1 MTIHR
6 QRMLWLTGASLLT
19 VATAA
24 LVVWLVGQAGPP
36 ASAGAAP
43 AAGTDAAAVPLP
55 PAANLRLHVAA
66 AGDAGQ
72 ALLDPANAAWAKATP
87 TALLLNR
94 TPRIYRTEPVQ
105 ERPIPAAQVRPL
117 RSAGKLYLKLTWSDP
132 TRNAPAAPTARQTA
146 GGQPEHLYQRP
157 TAETG
162 TFADAA
168 AVMVPEN
175 WTGPDFPSLLMGDKH
190 TPARIYYWNA
200 SRGAA
205 ELTASGRATPQPT
218 GRTFSHRAANAEKK
232 WTLTLEVPDRPEGYP
247 VAFAIWD
254 GQYGDR
260 DGLKCFSVWYVLT
273 QP

>member
-6 QRMLWLTGASLLT
+6 QRLLWLTGASLLT

-36 ASAGAAP
+36 ATAGAAP
-43 AAGTDAAAVPLP
+43 PADAAPASALS
-55 PAANLRLHVAA
+55 PAANLRIHVTAVR
-66 AGDAGQ
+66 DSGQ
-72 ALLDPANAAWAKATP
+72 ALLEPANAAWQKATP

-94 TPRIYRTEPVQ
+94 TPRIYRTEPAQ
-105 ERPIPAAQVRPL
+105 ERPIPAARVRAL

-132 TRNAPAAPTARQTA
+132 TRNAPAAPTAR
-146 GGQPEHLYQRP
+146 GGQPEHLHQQP

-205 ELTASGRATPQPT
+205 ELTASGRATPQST
-218 GRTFSHRAANAEKK
+218 GRTFHHRAAYGEKK
-232 WTLTLEVPDRPEGYP
+232 WTLTLEVPDQPEGYP
-247 VAFAIWD
+247 VAFAVWD

-260 DGLKCFSVWYVLT
+260 DGLKFFSVWYVLT
-273 QP
+273 HP